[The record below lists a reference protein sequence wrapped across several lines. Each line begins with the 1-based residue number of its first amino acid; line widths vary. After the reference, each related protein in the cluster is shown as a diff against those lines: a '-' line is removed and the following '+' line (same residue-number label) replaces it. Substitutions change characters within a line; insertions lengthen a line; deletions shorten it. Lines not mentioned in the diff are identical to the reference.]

1 MARRDG
7 NEIAEKLSRIFT
19 PQRLQQLKFASVVTI
34 MVSLCGIFLW
44 YLFAPKPAPQQAGMD
59 GYNVT
64 IPEATVKPAE
74 TDKRKVYEQER
85 YEQQRREKLQSL
97 GDVTDDRLPVTG
109 EMADATAPA
118 APTAIGES
126 DAAYRRISGEM
137 VGFYTPPRNDAEVEA
152 LKEQVAALQSQLDA
166 ERRQPDPL
174 ALAEEQYKLAR
185 KYLGGGTAVDEE
197 AVEQAK
203 QRRDSR
209 LSVMRPVRE
218 GEVERRCRP
227 PDHQYDERS
236 LDTRPAGG
244 FHRRAQPRIPDS
256 RGAYGRKRRSDRE
269 GLRRRNAG
277 NPCRKH
283 GAAAASGGCAYRR
296 YGDSPQHPVI
306 RSCDNLRDAA
316 ASRRIVRRIRR
327 AHLRSRSLGIRSR
340 RTAGAQRSELPRTHG
355 PQGCA
360 GFRRADSRHE
370 RQRHPFGRA
379 AGVVR
384 AGARRIAGVV
394 AICRRETPR
403 GEDHP
408 QSQPS
413 AIIDFQTAVK
423 MKRDLIYLTLI
434 AALMTAA
441 QVTAQT
447 APEAPAEIR
456 PLRIEAGFSKT
467 VHILFPS
474 PVTYIDIGSMDIIA
488 GKADGAGNVVRV
500 KAAVR
505 NFTTETNLTVIT
517 EDGGFFTFDVHY
529 AENPAVSTV
538 NISAPKQPAVENGS
552 TQPEPASAEGRVLL
566 QEVGRE
572 KPATVKRVLSDIYRQ
587 SRIDVKGVR
596 TKKYGIGVE
605 VLGIYVHN
613 DVIYIHTMISNET
626 NISFEVD
633 ARQFI
638 VADRK
643 LAKRTAQQQTPL
655 EILRVCNDP
664 TVVRGHQRQRTVF
677 ALQKFT
683 IPDDKVLLL
692 EIIERNGARHQTV
705 EIPAKELLDAKL
717 L

>member
-1 MARRDG
+1 
-7 NEIAEKLSRIFT
+7 
-19 PQRLQQLKFASVVTI
+19 
-34 MVSLCGIFLW
+34 
-44 YLFAPKPAPQQAGMD
+44 
-59 GYNVT
+59 
-64 IPEATVKPAE
+64 
-74 TDKRKVYEQER
+74 
-85 YEQQRREKLQSL
+85 
-97 GDVTDDRLPVTG
+97 
-109 EMADATAPA
+109 
-118 APTAIGES
+118 
-126 DAAYRRISGEM
+126 
-137 VGFYTPPRNDAEVEA
+137 
-152 LKEQVAALQSQLDA
+152 
-166 ERRQPDPL
+166 
-174 ALAEEQYKLAR
+174 
-185 KYLGGGTAVDEE
+185 
-197 AVEQAK
+197 
-203 QRRDSR
+203 
-209 LSVMRPVRE
+209 
-218 GEVERRCRP
+218 
-227 PDHQYDERS
+227 
-236 LDTRPAGG
+236 
-244 FHRRAQPRIPDS
+244 
-256 RGAYGRKRRSDRE
+256 
-269 GLRRRNAG
+269 
-277 NPCRKH
+277 
-283 GAAAASGGCAYRR
+283 
-296 YGDSPQHPVI
+296 
-306 RSCDNLRDAA
+306 
-316 ASRRIVRRIRR
+316 
-327 AHLRSRSLGIRSR
+327 
-340 RTAGAQRSELPRTHG
+340 
-355 PQGCA
+355 
-360 GFRRADSRHE
+360 
-370 RQRHPFGRA
+370 
-379 AGVVR
+379 
-384 AGARRIAGVV
+384 
-394 AICRRETPR
+394 
-403 GEDHP
+403 
-408 QSQPS
+408 
-413 AIIDFQTAVK
+413 

-434 AALMTAA
+434 AALMAAA

-505 NFTTETNLTVIT
+505 KFTTETNLTVIT
-517 EDGGFFTFDVHY
+517 EDGGFFSFDVHY
-529 AENPAVSTV
+529 AENPAVSTID
-538 NISAPKQPAVENGS
+538 ISALKQPAVESGS
-552 TQPEPASAEGRVLL
+552 SQPEPASAEGRVLL

-572 KPATVKRVLSDIYRQ
+572 KPATVKRVLGDIYRQ
-587 SRIDVKGVR
+587 NRMDVKGIC

>member
-1 MARRDG
+1 
-7 NEIAEKLSRIFT
+7 
-19 PQRLQQLKFASVVTI
+19 
-34 MVSLCGIFLW
+34 
-44 YLFAPKPAPQQAGMD
+44 
-59 GYNVT
+59 
-64 IPEATVKPAE
+64 
-74 TDKRKVYEQER
+74 
-85 YEQQRREKLQSL
+85 
-97 GDVTDDRLPVTG
+97 
-109 EMADATAPA
+109 
-118 APTAIGES
+118 
-126 DAAYRRISGEM
+126 
-137 VGFYTPPRNDAEVEA
+137 
-152 LKEQVAALQSQLDA
+152 
-166 ERRQPDPL
+166 
-174 ALAEEQYKLAR
+174 
-185 KYLGGGTAVDEE
+185 
-197 AVEQAK
+197 
-203 QRRDSR
+203 
-209 LSVMRPVRE
+209 
-218 GEVERRCRP
+218 
-227 PDHQYDERS
+227 
-236 LDTRPAGG
+236 
-244 FHRRAQPRIPDS
+244 
-256 RGAYGRKRRSDRE
+256 
-269 GLRRRNAG
+269 
-277 NPCRKH
+277 
-283 GAAAASGGCAYRR
+283 
-296 YGDSPQHPVI
+296 
-306 RSCDNLRDAA
+306 
-316 ASRRIVRRIRR
+316 
-327 AHLRSRSLGIRSR
+327 
-340 RTAGAQRSELPRTHG
+340 
-355 PQGCA
+355 
-360 GFRRADSRHE
+360 
-370 RQRHPFGRA
+370 
-379 AGVVR
+379 
-384 AGARRIAGVV
+384 
-394 AICRRETPR
+394 
-403 GEDHP
+403 
-408 QSQPS
+408 
-413 AIIDFQTAVK
+413 

-434 AALMTAA
+434 AVLMAAA

-517 EDGGFFTFDVHY
+517 EDGGFFSFDVHY
-529 AENPAVSTV
+529 AENPAVSTID
-538 NISAPKQPAVENGS
+538 ISALNQPAVENGA
-552 TQPEPASAEGRVLL
+552 TQREPARAEGRVLL
-566 QEVGRE
+566 QDVGRE

-587 SRIDVKGVR
+587 NRMDVKGVR

-683 IPDDKVLLL
+683 IPDDKVLQL